1 MSRIMQSQKIF
12 LVWRVKRFIVVNNMS
27 LFKKISCISA
37 FTIIATFR
45 VCASEDTIEKLK
57 AQLAE
62 VTAEENKALAKAE
75 ALVAVTEEREVEFIR
90 LKGLSKALDNQLAA
104 LTAPAK
110 KEMTESEKEELDLAK
125 KREDLIQSAADRI
138 VLLHHEDELHGTAF
152 LCDNGGEVQIFT
164 AASNISGYRDIT
176 VTGIDKSKYLY
187 STELSCPVGAD
198 IIGLSPERNDL
209 PYFELASIEDE
220 LAIGD
225 PVVVIL
231 VDSKTNEV
239 KGIGGDIRGIGP
251 DTWELNAE
259 LKPEM
264 NGAPVLSLESGKVIG
279 IVAPQVA
286 GVSDD
291 WAIGTRHEGSRKF
304 ASRIDKIKE
313 WRSVKLDRFTKEAN
327 YIQKMNDKTRL
338 AWLAHMLVEH
348 NYRRSYRRR
357 LYLDEPQYVR
367 DDRLSP
373 EEQKKR
379 RDEYQKKIEEYRQKA
394 RSEREKARSE
404 RESIMK
410 EAEERASEI
419 QIKRVNAWLKK
430 ASAYRATTDRGNISK
445 LDNRGF
451 MQRNLANIYGTM
463 ARELE
468 DHKGDLT
475 NQFTPYHAKQ
485 YQSAQAWR
493 KAGIETLTSYRNK
506 LKN

>member
-1 MSRIMQSQKIF
+1 MPYAIKNF
-12 LVWRVKRFIVVNNMS
+12 LGIAGKEIYLFFNNMS

-37 FTIIATFR
+37 FTIITTFR
-45 VCASEDTIEKLK
+45 VCASEEAIEKLK

-62 VTAEENKALAKAE
+62 VIAEENKALAKAE
-75 ALVAVTEEREVEFIR
+75 ALVAVTEQREIEFIR
-90 LKGLSKALDNQLAA
+90 LEALSTALDNQLAA
-104 LTAPAK
+104 LAAPAK
-110 KEMTESEKEELDLAK
+110 KEMTESEKEELDLTQ

-152 LCDNGGEVQIFT
+152 LCDNEGEVQIFT
-164 AASNISGYRDIT
+164 AASNISGYRNIT
-176 VTGIDKSKYLY
+176 VTGIDKSDYLY
-187 STELSCPVGAD
+187 STELSCPVDAD
-198 IIGLSPERNDL
+198 IIGLDPERKDL

-220 LAIGD
+220 LSIGD
-225 PVVVIL
+225 QVVVIL
-231 VDSKTNEV
+231 VDSETNEV

-264 NGAPVLSLESGKVIG
+264 SGAPVLSLESGKVIG

-304 ASRIDKIKE
+304 AARIDKIKE
-313 WRSVKLDRFTKEAN
+313 WQSVELDRFTKEAS
-327 YIQKMNDKTRL
+327 YIQKINDKTRL

-348 NYRRSYRRR
+348 NYSHKYKRRFD
-357 LYLDEPQYVR
+357 LDAPQYER
-367 DDRLSP
+367 DDSLSP

-379 RDEYQKKIEEYRQKA
+379 RGEYHKKVEEYRQKVQ
-394 RSEREKARSE
+394 SE
-404 RESIMK
+404 RESVHRESK
-410 EAEERASEI
+410 KRAAEI

-430 ASAYRATTDRGNISK
+430 YSDYRATGGRGNLSK
-445 LDNRGF
+445 LDNGES
-451 MQRNLANIYGTM
+451 MQRNLASIYGVM

-468 DHKGDLT
+468 DNKGDLSK
-475 NQFTPYHAKQ
+475 QFTPYHAKQ
-485 YQSAQAWR
+485 YQLAQTWR
-493 KAGIETLTSYRNK
+493 KAGIETLTSFQNK

>member
-1 MSRIMQSQKIF
+1 
-12 LVWRVKRFIVVNNMS
+12 MS

-37 FTIIATFR
+37 LTIIASFR

-57 AQLAE
+57 VQLAE
-62 VTAEENKALAKAE
+62 VIAEENKALAKAE
-75 ALVAVTEEREVEFIR
+75 ALVAVTEQREIEFIR
-90 LKGLSKALDNQLAA
+90 LEALSTALDNQLAA
-104 LTAPAK
+104 LAAPAK
-110 KEMTESEKEELDLAK
+110 KEMSESEKEELDLTQ

-152 LCDNGGEVQIFT
+152 LCDNEGEVQIFT
-164 AASNISGYRDIT
+164 AASNISGYRNIT
-176 VTGIDKSKYLY
+176 VTGIDKSDYLY
-187 STELSCPVGAD
+187 SKELSCPVGAD
-198 IIGLSPERNDL
+198 IIGLDPERKDL

-220 LAIGD
+220 LSIGD
-225 PVVVIL
+225 QVVVIL
-231 VDSKTNEV
+231 VDSETNEV

-264 NGAPVLSLESGKVIG
+264 SGAPVLSLESGKVIG

-313 WRSVKLDRFTKEAN
+313 WQSVELDRFTKEAS
-327 YIQKMNDKTRL
+327 YIQKINDKTRL

-348 NYRRSYRRR
+348 NYSRKYKRRFD
-357 LYLDEPQYVR
+357 LNEPQYEQ
-367 DDRLSP
+367 DDSLSP

-379 RDEYQKKIEEYRQKA
+379 SDEHHKEMEEYRQKV
-394 RSEREKARSE
+394 RSE
-404 RESIMK
+404 RESVKK
-410 EAEERASEI
+410 EAKKRASEI

-430 ASAYRATTDRGNISK
+430 YSDYRAAGGRGNLSK
-445 LDNRGF
+445 LDNGES
-451 MQRNLANIYGTM
+451 MQRNLASIYGVM

-468 DHKGDLT
+468 DNKGDLSK
-475 NQFTPYHAKQ
+475 QFTPYHAKQ
-485 YQSAQAWR
+485 YQLAQTWR
-493 KAGIETLTSYRNK
+493 KAGIETLTSFQNK